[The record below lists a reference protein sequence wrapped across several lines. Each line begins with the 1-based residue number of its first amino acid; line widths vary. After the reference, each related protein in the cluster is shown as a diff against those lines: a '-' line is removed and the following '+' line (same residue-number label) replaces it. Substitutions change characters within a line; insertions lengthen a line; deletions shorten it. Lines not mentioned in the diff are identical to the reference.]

1 MSLPRLSCCPSPE
14 VLRDQIDRAV
24 GRAQCHDGLVKPGA
38 RRTRQEAPIAITA
51 LGPSLDDQHDA
62 RKRKY
67 LVMMGLR
74 IVCVIAAVATY
85 TTSLWIALAFMVGGA
100 VLPWCAVLIANDRP
114 PRHQTAF
121 VRFHAPEA
129 ERQLEPGAGTTRG
142 SEFRANLDDDRTV
155 DLDDETGP
163 RR

>member
-1 MSLPRLSCCPSPE
+1 
-14 VLRDQIDRAV
+14 
-24 GRAQCHDGLVKPGA
+24 VKPGP
-38 RRTRQEAPIAITA
+38 RRTRHDVPIAITA

-121 VRFHAPEA
+121 VRFHAPNT
-129 ERQLEPGAGTTRG
+129 ERQLEPGPSATRG
-142 SEFRANLDDDRTV
+142 PEFRANFADDRTV
-155 DLDDETGP
+155 DLDEETGP
-163 RR
+163 LR

>member
-1 MSLPRLSCCPSPE
+1 
-14 VLRDQIDRAV
+14 
-24 GRAQCHDGLVKPGA
+24 VKPGP
-38 RRTRQEAPIAITA
+38 RRTRHDVPIAITA
-51 LGPSLDDQHDA
+51 LGPSLDEQHEA

-85 TTSLWIALAFMVGGA
+85 TTSLWIALGFMVGGA

-121 VRFHAPEA
+121 VRFHAPDA
-129 ERQLEPGAGTTRG
+129 ERQLEPGSSATRG
-142 SEFRANLDDDRTV
+142 AESHPSFADGRTV
-155 DLDDETGP
+155 DMDEKP
-163 RR
+163 DRAAEPVAEWLHDHRDP